1 MTAPASMAC
10 AALSS
15 VLKLLD
21 VVAIFLEVGQM
32 DSVSQRLFARI
43 ATPRSRGVAP
53 LFKLQYYFRL
63 IAKRT
68 AYWQDASQND
78 DAMTSASASLISS
91 CPFCAS
97 KTTAIEEVDAR
108 SWSVVCGNCGGI
120 GPLGQGRGD
129 AIALW
134 NRRLSTA
141 QNSRFGPP
149 NVTIDAPI
157 GKIKF
162 KTDTRDLFER
172 FPHFRSMKAI
182 WGSPE
187 CREFLAGL
195 LMDNREGTRQGFDR
209 AASKTIFA
217 LLKEHDESFPEFVSR
232 ERAW

>member
-1 MTAPASMAC
+1 
-10 AALSS
+10 LSS

-32 DSVSQRLFARI
+32 DSVSQRWFTRI
-43 ATPRSRGVAP
+43 ATPRSRRAAP
-53 LFKLQYYFRL
+53 IFMLQYYFRR
-63 IAKRT
+63 IAKRA
-68 AYWQDASQND
+68 AYWHDAALND
-78 DAMTSASASLISS
+78 NAMAAASANLISS

-97 KTTAIEEVDAR
+97 KTSAIEEVDAR

-129 AIALW
+129 AIDLW

-141 QNSRFGPP
+141 PNSRSGPT
-149 NVTIDAPI
+149 NVTIA
-157 GKIKF
+157 KIKF

-209 AASKTIFA
+209 AASTTIFA
-217 LLKEHDESFPEFVSR
+217 LLKEHDENFPEFVNR